1 MFSVSHSGYICHS
14 ANFAF
19 GGNRDGFVG
28 AEAFVPRSSA
38 PSYVPGCC
46 MPKRQVW
53 LVVVL
58 KPAVKINQKE
68 NSGGGGGG
76 GVVVGW

>member
-1 MFSVSHSGYICHS
+1 
-14 ANFAF
+14 
-19 GGNRDGFVG
+19 
-28 AEAFVPRSSA
+28 
-38 PSYVPGCC
+38 

-76 GVVVGW
+76 GGGGGVVVGW